1 MGFFLV
7 FFFFFFACVF
17 TLHRSMGSIIDVPYL
32 ICHILYL
39 SPSLHSQMEDVFL
52 SFVFLRGFFPGWSGS
67 PTL

>member
-1 MGFFLV
+1 MGFLLV
-7 FFFFFFACVF
+7 FFFFLLVF
-17 TLHRSMGSIIDVPYL
+17 LLYMSMGSIIDVSYL